1 MSDVMMTVY
10 YPGEFIISIV
20 ITYYIIRNSD
30 YIMKRVGQGEFRRL
44 TVYALVAHCNCC
56 AVSIGNFHP
65 ASPDTRRINR
75 MDWDLTSVGLVLI
88 GSSITAA
95 GTIIAALLMGIT
107 VTLAPFLLLTTAV
120 LIVMSA
126 ILIVYKTPR
135 SPPPI

>member
-1 MSDVMMTVY
+1 
-10 YPGEFIISIV
+10 
-20 ITYYIIRNSD
+20 
-30 YIMKRVGQGEFRRL
+30 
-44 TVYALVAHCNCC
+44 
-56 AVSIGNFHP
+56 
-65 ASPDTRRINR
+65 